1 MTRSQT
7 IPLGQTQDQ
16 SLAGRGALAP
26 GLPVAPRRDAVP
38 WLRASDWQPA
48 QVLVWGAH
56 GGAGTSTLV
65 AWLHPACDMGSMR
78 PGSFPRYPAWVANGR
93 PVVVACGTT
102 AYAARAATAAVT
114 ALSRAGAAA
123 CVLAVI
129 SDGWPEPAVAAARF
143 RLLEPQ
149 LAAAV
154 RVPFVPGLRLA
165 DDPAAVPLPRQ
176 ARRAVEQI
184 RAAAGL
190 PPIAA
195 PVPDLPQRSH

>member
-1 MTRSQT
+1 MTRPVTAVSG
-7 IPLGQTQDQ
+7 PTQDQ
-16 SLAGRGALAP
+16 SLAARRALAP
-26 GLPVAPRRDAVP
+26 PLALPPRRDPAP
-38 WLRASDWQPA
+38 WLRASDWRPA
-48 QVLVWGAH
+48 QVLIWGAH

-78 PGSFPRYPAWVANGR
+78 PGLVPRYPAWVANGR

-102 AYAARAATAAVT
+102 ARAAHAATAAVT
-114 ALSRAGAAA
+114 AVSRAGAVV
-123 CVLAVI
+123 CVLAVV

-149 LAAAV
+149 LAAV
-154 RVPFVPGLRLA
+154 IRVPFVPGLRLA

-190 PPIAA
+190 PPIV
-195 PVPDLPQRSH
+195 PPRPDLP

>member
-1 MTRSQT
+1 MTRSLTTPTGRAQV
-7 IPLGQTQDQ
+7 Q
-16 SLAGRGALAP
+16 SLAARRASAPPLALP
-26 GLPVAPRRDAVP
+26 PRRDPAP

-78 PGSFPRYPAWVANGR
+78 PGVVPRYPAWVANGR

-102 AYAARAATAAVT
+102 AGAAQAAIAAVT
-114 ALSRAGAAA
+114 AISRAGAVA
-123 CVLAVI
+123 CVLAVV
-129 SDGWPEPAVAAARF
+129 SDGWPEPQVATARF

-149 LAAAV
+149 LAAV
-154 RVPFVPGLRLA
+154 IRVPFVPGLRLA

-190 PPIAA
+190 PPIV
-195 PVPDLPQRSH
+195 PPRPDLPQRS